1 MRLALYFGNT
11 PEYWLNL
18 RTHYD
23 LTMAAEPPTRR
34 SQAHEALPHGLV
46 PTLLLDGVGWKTAD
60 DFYNA
65 FLEAVG
71 APPWHGRNFN
81 ALRDSI
87 AGGDINAVGLPYDI
101 VVLGTSK
108 MSEPALAIVER
119 FRELIE
125 ELRSAGTR
133 VSIEMQE

>member
-1 MRLALYFGNT
+1 M
-11 PEYWLNL
+11 
-18 RTHYD
+18 
-23 LTMAAEPPTRR
+23 
-34 SQAHEALPHGLV
+34 
-46 PTLLLDGVGWKTAD
+46 PTLLLDGARWKTAD

-87 AGGDINAVGLPYDI
+87 AVGDINAVDLPYDI
-101 VVLGTSK
+101 VVLGTSR
-108 MSEPALAIVER
+108 MSEPALEMVKQ

-125 ELRSAGTR
+125 ALRSAGTR
-133 VSIEMQE
+133 VSIELQK

>member
-1 MRLALYFGNT
+1 
-11 PEYWLNL
+11 
-18 RTHYD
+18 
-23 LTMAAEPPTRR
+23 
-34 SQAHEALPHGLV
+34 V
-46 PTLLLDGVGWKTAD
+46 PTLLLDGARWKTAD

-87 AGGDINAVGLPYDI
+87 AGGDINAVGLLYGI
-101 VVLGTSK
+101 VVLGTSR

-119 FRELIE
+119 FRELIAHRADRAWLGHDLNVGLGAFGITRGAVRLT
-125 ELRSAGTR
+125 ELTH
-133 VSIEMQE
+133 